1 VNRAAGKISGAVN
14 RSGGASF
21 FPATGAVAR
30 VLVLAAALAWAGACS
45 GARSDQERVEAEL
58 ARARAGLGAGTA
70 AEPSSLARATG
81 TQRLETIL
89 PATPLRGAG
98 GLACRD
104 GQVYVAEP
112 LVDRVSAIQA
122 TGSVTR
128 IGTPH
133 GFVRPVDLAFDDA
146 GVMYVATADVGGAWR
161 REPAGQWSR
170 IATELSDLGGI
181 ALSPS
186 GEVILSECAR
196 GGRLLRAN
204 PTGGA
209 ATSIATGL
217 GCPGRIH
224 VEDDGTILVPL
235 RESGQVV
242 AIDPATKA
250 KTVLATGLD
259 IPSAVARTPDGGRV
273 VLEAGTGWIRS
284 LPGGAGT
291 ADASLARVDPG
302 VADLVV
308 CGETVVVSNE
318 ATGAL
323 HAFKPWPTSSRLLA
337 PNGLVVAS
345 GLIFSGEDLIVADR
359 ASIKRIRNGELEL
372 LVPSRFDGMPP
383 PVGLAGGLPGIVWIT
398 SPERG
403 ELFQVDLGRGETSRI
418 LSGLDWPTS
427 ILRTLVGDLVV
438 AETGAGRVVKI
449 GLGAVPYTITS
460 GLMSPVALATRGERI
475 LAAEPIGGRVL
486 RLRQDEAPTIL
497 AGGLAAPAGLATAQ
511 GRPLYIAEER
521 KGAVL
526 VRSRDGTIRRVIEG
540 LALRTTRE
548 KHALPVPLAI
558 GPDGSVVVA
567 SPQDGSVVRLWPY

>member
-1 VNRAAGKISGAVN
+1 MN